1 MPVKVGG
8 RMRKLT
14 ILHEDEDILVC
25 IKPMGVPSQSDKTR
39 DPDMVTLVKKYL
51 FDKGETKEE
60 PYVGLV
66 HRLDRPVGGI
76 MVFARNQE
84 AAADLSVQMLDGV
97 FDKYYQAVLTGEM
110 DAEEGV
116 MKDFLLRDGR
126 TNTSKVVPKGVKG
139 AKKAELEYEVLDVIE
154 TEEGIFSYVL
164 IHLLTGRHHQIRVQC
179 ASRGVGIYGDTKYNP
194 LFQNVK
200 KAYKQIGLYSTR
212 IEFEHPA
219 TGERMVFKAEPEGEA
234 FDMIFDAEEL
244 F

>member
-1 MPVKVGG
+1 MPIKVGE

-200 KAYKQIGLYSTR
+200 RAYKQIGLYSTR

-219 TGERMVFKAEPEGEA
+219 TGERMVFKAEPAGEA